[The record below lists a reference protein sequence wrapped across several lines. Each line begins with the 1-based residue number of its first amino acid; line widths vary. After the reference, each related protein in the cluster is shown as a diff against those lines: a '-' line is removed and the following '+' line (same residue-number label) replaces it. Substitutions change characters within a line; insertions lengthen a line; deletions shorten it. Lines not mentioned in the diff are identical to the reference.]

1 MRRRA
6 IMQPDEAGPGRRR
19 LRRWMTVA
27 SVGGSGLGLA
37 ASLYSAELREVLEA
51 SGRGLVSTGL
61 PIAVTA
67 VVASGSGVLIYE
79 LLFRRGRGTDVTPG
93 EIAIRA
99 DALQGIVSDQDSVV
113 GRSLRY
119 LETRRGSTDLVVFLP
134 GLGLDANDFRP
145 YLAESKFHCVAL
157 TLYGFNAA
165 ERDDEHYQPISLASH
180 AQLVGYA
187 LRRLKTAY
195 PRKRLTVVGFSFGAD
210 MLLYLAEVTPEL
222 VGELH
227 LRKAVLLDPNINQTT
242 TTFSSRIAGISGT
255 GDDRSLRE
263 LVAILRTAKD
273 RAELRYLLEYLAKIT
288 SKNLGQVRRYAEE
301 MAARYRHDSDDPFL
315 DAVGQLAG
323 ATEGVHVILSFNHEA
338 VFNAVAHA
346 AAARGLDL
354 NDLEC
359 SRTDHFELLNPGFLK
374 DRLEGVL

>member
-6 IMQPDEAGPGRRR
+6 IMRPDEATPGRGRSR
-19 LRRWMTVA
+19 WWMTAA
-27 SVGGSGLGLA
+27 SVGGTVVGLL
-37 ASLYSAELREVLEA
+37 ASLYSAELRQVLEA
-51 SGRGLVSTGL
+51 SGRGFVTTGL

-67 VVASGSGVLIYE
+67 VVASVSGVLLYE
-79 LLFRRGRGTDVTPG
+79 LLFRRGRSTDVTPG

-99 DALQGIVSDQDSVV
+99 DALQGIVSDQDAVV

-119 LETRRGSTDLVVFLP
+119 LQSRRNTADLVVFLP

-145 YLAESKFHCVAL
+145 YLSESKFHCVAL
-157 TLYGFNAA
+157 TLYGFGAA
-165 ERDDEHYQPISLASH
+165 DRDDEYYQPISLASH

-195 PRKRLTVVGFSFGAD
+195 PRKRITVVGFSFGAD
-210 MLLYLAEVTPEL
+210 MILYLAELVPEL
-222 VGELH
+222 LADLH
-227 LRKAVLLDPNINQTT
+227 LRKAVLLDPNINRTT
-242 TTFSSRIAGISGT
+242 TTFSSRIAGLES
-255 GDDRSLRE
+255 DRSLRD

-273 RAELRYLLEYLAKIT
+273 RAELRYLSEYLAKIT
-288 SKNLGQVRRYAEE
+288 SKDFGQVHRFARE
-301 MAARYRHDSDDPFL
+301 MSARYQHDSYDPFL
-315 DAVGQLAG
+315 DAVGQLSG
-323 ATEGVHVILSFNHEA
+323 VTDGVHVILSFNHEV

-359 SRTDHFELLNPGFLK
+359 SRTDHFELLGPGFLK